1 MDESRGGDTDEGAA
15 DQRGAGAGAGQ
26 EGGAGLRAQQIAVR
40 HLGGGLESG
49 QGRSGGGSVQYAIMG
64 EAWNLVRVD
73 VCSTPSWGKPGD
85 WSG

>member
-40 HLGGGLESG
+40 HHGGGLETG
-49 QGRSGGGSVQYAIMG
+49 QGRSG
-64 EAWNLVRVD
+64 
-73 VCSTPSWGKPGD
+73 
-85 WSG
+85 